1 MQQHEVLP
9 ATDARAHTAARRVW
23 CLCVCP
29 RGSSGRDDGDNNS
42 WRAKADRKV
51 ARVQAPVPSSCR
63 DTCVVSSASCTS
75 VRTQYTCTS
84 TSGHCKD
91 MRTPSASHTLQHAT
105 KRRCHRAV
113 VTRASSRVLRARQCV
128 LSTRVRVRQ
137 DIARTCAHRQRATRC
152 NTQPRPGL
160 VHRYFPLPVY
170 ILLKS
175 VQL

>member
-105 KRRCHRAV
+105 K
-113 VTRASSRVLRARQCV
+113 TRAGTPVFSITGVHPVEECTAITVIKVYWKHTIPVVVHGVHVYDHTASQKFLVK
-128 LSTRVRVRQ
+128 LSTKNR
-137 DIARTCAHRQRATRC
+137 
-152 NTQPRPGL
+152 
-160 VHRYFPLPVY
+160 
-170 ILLKS
+170 
-175 VQL
+175 